1 MPGPVAGN
9 YAYFQE
15 AFDVCS
21 VKPQKPAEVLAT
33 KAEVSAANAAADAIV
48 TWCAPEAY
56 MNGDP
61 LAADDRFTYDVFYS
75 SDGGSTWPS
84 APNGA
89 SLSSRSYTH
98 NNPSAGTYI
107 YRVRAKS
114 SCMTCTNC
122 AGLCCSDYSTD
133 TSSVTIP

>member
-1 MPGPVAGN
+1 M
-9 YAYFQE
+9 
-15 AFDVCS
+15 
-21 VKPQKPAEVLAT
+21 
-33 KAEVSAANAAADAIV
+33 EVSATNAAADAIV

-56 MNGDP
+56 TNGDP
-61 LAADDRFTYDVFYS
+61 IAADDRFTYDVFSS
-75 SDGGSTWPS
+75 SDGGGTWAA

-98 NNPSAGTYI
+98 ANPSAGTYV

-114 SCMTCTNC
+114 SCMTCTSC
-122 AGLCCSDYSTD
+122 ASALCCSDYSTD